1 MYVLECFGDNV
12 GFGNDYTFYV
22 FRNKKTVGELI
33 KYLDEHCSFFKLEYI
48 DQKPLENIIDK
59 VLPEFSWQANPFI
72 GVNFKE
78 LEFAD

>member
-1 MYVLECFGDNV
+1 ML
-12 GFGNDYTFYV
+12 
-22 FRNKKTVGELI
+22 
-33 KYLDEHCSFFKLEYI
+33 KYLDEHCSFFKLECI

-59 VLPEFSWQANPFI
+59 VLPEFSWQVNPFI